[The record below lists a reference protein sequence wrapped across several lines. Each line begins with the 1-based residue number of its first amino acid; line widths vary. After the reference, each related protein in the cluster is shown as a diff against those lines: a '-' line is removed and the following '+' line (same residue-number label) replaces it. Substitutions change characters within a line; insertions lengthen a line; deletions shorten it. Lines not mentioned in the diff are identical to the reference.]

1 MSKKNNIR
9 RGRFIVFE
17 GLDGSGQSTQAERLT
32 ERLNKNKVKAHL
44 TKEPTNNLIGG
55 LIRGQLQGDWKS
67 TPECLQLL
75 FAADR
80 AHHLQREIIPYLEKG
95 ISVVCDRYFFSTIA
109 FGSLEIDDWQWLKEI
124 NKRFLLPDIVFY
136 LKTSP
141 KTCIKRISD
150 SRFSFELF
158 EKEKK
163 LETIKKSYDRLAK
176 EYGSFEIV
184 DGEKGIDEVEEEIN
198 NKVKKKLN
206 LI

>member
-1 MSKKNNIR
+1 MPKNKTK

-17 GLDGSGQSTQAERLT
+17 GLDGSGQSTQAERLV
-32 ERLNKNKVKAHL
+32 EYLKKNRLKVHP

-80 AHHLQREIIPYLEKG
+80 AHHLQREIVPYLEKG
-95 ISVVCDRYFFSTIA
+95 ISVVCDRYFFSSIA

-163 LETIKKSYDRLAK
+163 LQTIKKSYDKLAK
-176 EYGSFEIV
+176 EYDFFEII
-184 DGEKGIDEVEEEIN
+184 DGEKEIDRVEEEIN
-198 NKVKKKLN
+198 SRLKKRLKL
-206 LI
+206 I